1 MSTDRQEPRKP
12 RRALRRV
19 LLSIGAVFALILG
32 IAGWALNR
40 YVIDH
45 VKIADVAAYEA
56 KLAATSTIPT
66 TAGRNAT
73 VTTAAGASTVS
84 GSAAARTA
92 TSVGANAGTTAD
104 AGATATGAT
113 ATGASSA
120 TTASRSATTPGSPT
134 TTAGAKAA
142 QGTPGVTVKKVVT
155 GTGND
160 TITYFVADVV
170 LGDATELRTGFA
182 ENKFGDN
189 IIANTS
195 TIAQANNAT
204 FAINGDYYGY
214 RRSGIVIRNGVVYRD
229 VPARQ
234 GLALYRDGTMRL
246 YDEKATTAAELLAAG
261 VWNTLSFGPG
271 LLNDGQI
278 PAGIDKVEVDTNVGN
293 HPIQGQQPRTGLGM
307 ISANHL
313 VFVAADG
320 RSTGYSRGVTM
331 PEFAAIFQGLG
342 ATVAYNLDGGGS
354 TTMYF
359 NGAVVN
365 NPLGKGHERGTS
377 DILYIGPAK

>member
-1 MSTDRQEPRKP
+1 MSTDLKEPRRP
-12 RRALRRV
+12 RRALRRA
-19 LLSIGAVFALILG
+19 LFSIGAVVALILG
-32 IAGWALNR
+32 TAGWALNR

-56 KLAATSTIPT
+56 KLAATSTAPTTNGGAAAIATTAASGSTAPATTAAVGTTAAASAGQVSGGQTVTTVAAGSAVTLATSPT
-66 TAGRNAT
+66 TA
-73 VTTAAGASTVS
+73 
-84 GSAAARTA
+84 
-92 TSVGANAGTTAD
+92 
-104 AGATATGAT
+104 
-113 ATGASSA
+113 
-120 TTASRSATTPGSPT
+120 
-134 TTAGAKAA
+134 AGAKAA
-142 QGTPGVTVKKVVT
+142 QTAPGVTVKKVVN

-170 LGDATELRTGFA
+170 LGNATELRSAFA

-214 RRSGIVIRNGVVYRD
+214 RRSGIVIRNGVVYRND
-229 VPARQ
+229 PARQ
-234 GLALYRDGTMRL
+234 GLAIYRDGTMKL
-246 YDEKATTAAELLAAG
+246 YDEKATTAEQLVAAG
-261 VWNTLSFGPG
+261 VWTTLSFGPG
-271 LLNDGQI
+271 LLTDGQI

-307 ISANHL
+307 ISANHF
-313 VFVAADG
+313 VFVAVDG

-331 PEFAAIFQGLG
+331 PEFAAIFKGIG

-365 NPLGKGHERGTS
+365 NPLGKGKERGTS
-377 DILYIGPAK
+377 DILYIGPSN

>member
-1 MSTDRQEPRKP
+1 METATQEQTAPAPKKRRKGL
-12 RRALRRV
+12 RRALMI
-19 LLSIGAVFALILG
+19 LGAVVVVIGG

-45 VKIADVAAYEA
+45 VKISDVAAYEA
-56 KLAATSTIPT
+56 KVAATSIAPVT
-66 TAGRNAT
+66 
-73 VTTAAGASTVS
+73 TTAASAVPTTGAQVSSVLPAST
-84 GSAAARTA
+84 TA
-92 TSVGANAGTTAD
+92 
-104 AGATATGAT
+104 ATAKT
-113 ATGASSA
+113 AASSA
-120 TTASRSATTPGSPT
+120 VSPALTAAAPT
-134 TTAGAKAA
+134 LGTKTAA
-142 QGTPGVTVKKVVT
+142 PGVTIKKVVT
-155 GTGND
+155 GTGAE

-170 LGDATELRTGFA
+170 LGDATELRSAFA

-195 TIAQANNAT
+195 TIAQANNAS

-214 RRSGIVIRNGVVYRD
+214 RRSGIVIRNGVVYRND
-229 VPARQ
+229 PARQ
-234 GLALYRDGTMRL
+234 GMALYKDGTVKL
-246 YDEKATTAAELLAAG
+246 YDEKATNAEALVAAG

-271 LLNDGQI
+271 IVDGGNVI
-278 PAGIDKVEVDTNVGN
+278 PGVEKIEIDTNVGN
-293 HPIQGQQPRTGLGM
+293 HSIQGQQPRTGIGM

-313 VFVAADG
+313 VFIAADG
-320 RSTGYSRGVTM
+320 RSSGYSRGVTL
-331 PEFAAIFQGLG
+331 PEFATIFKDLG

-365 NPLGKGHERGTS
+365 NPLGKGRERGTS